1 MKVVTAEQMRNIDR
15 LTIEKYGIPVQ
26 VLMERAGLS
35 VAEKV
40 RSLFDRKKVIVLAGG
55 GNNGGDGIAAARNL
69 HNWGWQ
75 VKVLLMHRQDRL
87 SPDCLAQYRMAK
99 HSGVAMEFRKEV
111 TEKDLHGAI
120 VIDALL
126 GTGINK
132 DVASHMAKVIRFL
145 NAAQVKVIAVDIPSG
160 ISSDNGQIMGS
171 AVQADYTVTFGLPK
185 IGHILYPGADYSG
198 QLFVEDIGFPE
209 ELLSAESLGFETIE
223 KETASFL
230 IPERPAYSHK
240 GDYGHVLV
248 IAGSLG
254 KTGAALMTARACLR
268 TGAGL
273 VTIGIP
279 ETLVDVIQS
288 CATEEMVLPLPDTGK
303 GTFSA
308 SAYDQI
314 RNFIETNADVLA
326 IGPGIT
332 ADEET
337 ANLVKKILETVT
349 VPMVLDADAI
359 NVLAGRKDLLRKVKA
374 PVILTPHVGEMAR
387 LLSCVAVNALNEKDN
402 TELRNEIER
411 NRIDLSRT
419 AAMETGA
426 YFVLKGAPTIVADP
440 EGRIFINTT
449 GNPGMA
455 TAGSGDVL
463 TGMVAGLLGQ
473 SMHPNDACRLAVF
486 LHGLA
491 GDLAAETLGMHSL
504 IASDIIESIPRAF
517 LSLHAYHHRP

>member
-1 MKVVTAEQMRNIDR
+1 MKVVTAEEMRNIDR
-15 LTIEKYGIPVQ
+15 VTIEKYGIPGE

-35 VAEKV
+35 VAEKI
-40 RSLFDRKKVIVLAGG
+40 RALFDKKKVIVLAGG

-69 HNWGWQ
+69 HNWGWH
-75 VKVLLMHRQDRL
+75 VRVLLMLREDKL
-87 SPDCLAQYRMAK
+87 SPDCLSQYRMAK
-99 HSGVAMEFRKEV
+99 HSGVAIEFRKGV
-111 TEKDLHGAI
+111 AEKDLHGSL

-132 DVASHMAKVIRFL
+132 DVTSFMAEVIRFL
-145 NAAQVKVIAVDIPSG
+145 NAADVKVIAVDIPSG
-160 ISSDNGQIMGS
+160 ISSDSGQIMGA
-171 AVQADYTVTFGLPK
+171 AVQADCTITFGLPK
-185 IGHILYPGADYSG
+185 IGHILYPGAYYSG
-198 QLFVEDIGFPE
+198 QLYVEDIGFPE

-223 KETASFL
+223 KKSASLL
-230 IPERPAYSHK
+230 IPERPKYSHK

-248 IAGSLG
+248 IAGSQG
-254 KTGAALMTARACLR
+254 KTGAAFMTAKACLR
-268 TGAGL
+268 AGAGL
-273 VTIGIP
+273 VTIGVP
-279 ETLVDVIQS
+279 ETLLNVFQS
-288 CATEEMVLPLPDTGK
+288 RVTEEMVLPLSDTGK

-308 SAYDQI
+308 KAYDQI
-314 RNFIETNADVLA
+314 RNFLDTRADVLA

-332 ADEET
+332 VDEET
-337 ANLVKKILETVT
+337 ASLSKKILETST

-359 NVLAGRKDLLRKVKA
+359 NVLAGRKDLLKKVKA
-374 PVILTPHVGEMAR
+374 PVILTPHTGEMAR
-387 LLSCVAVNALNEKDN
+387 LLTSVAGKSVKDKDKKG
-402 TELRNEIER
+402 LRSEIEG
-411 NRIDLSRT
+411 NRIAMSRT

-463 TGMVAGLLGQ
+463 TGMLAGLLGQ
-473 SMHPNDACRLAVF
+473 GMHPVDACRLAVF

-491 GDLAAETLGMHSL
+491 GDTAAEAQGMHSL

-517 LSLHAYHHRP
+517 LSLRA